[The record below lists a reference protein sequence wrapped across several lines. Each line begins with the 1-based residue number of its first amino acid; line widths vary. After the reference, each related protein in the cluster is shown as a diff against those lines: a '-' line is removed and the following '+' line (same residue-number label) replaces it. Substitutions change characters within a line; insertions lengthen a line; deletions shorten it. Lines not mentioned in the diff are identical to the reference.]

1 MNSLLSKKWMK
12 IPVFVLCLVPFGIL
26 LLAAFHDGL
35 GAYFGWTVTLSSLY
49 PSATLGANPVQ
60 FIQYSTGDWTLIFLI
75 ITLAITPARKL
86 LHLPALIRY
95 RRMVGLFAFFYVC
108 MHFTTYIWLDQSLD
122 FRAMLHDVAKR
133 RFITVGFL
141 AFVLMIPLA
150 ITSTKGWIRRLG
162 GKNWTWLHRSIYVS
176 AIAGVIH
183 YAWLVKSDERM
194 PALYGVLVGLLLLYR
209 IIVWIQGRKRPKAQG
224 APAPQHPPTAETA

>member
-12 IPVFVLCLVPFGIL
+12 IPVFLLCLLPLGLL

-35 GAYFGWTVTLSSLY
+35 GAALGLKTTLSSILG
-49 PSATLGANPVQ
+49 SLTLGANPVE
-60 FIQYSTGDWTLIFLI
+60 FIQHSTGDWTIRFLI

-108 MHFTTYIWLDQSLD
+108 LHYTTYIWLDQSFDFHAMWLD
-122 FRAMLHDVAKR
+122 LAKR
-133 RFITVGFL
+133 RFITMGYLGFL
-141 AFVLMIPLA
+141 LLIPLA

-162 GKNWTWLHRSIYVS
+162 GKNWTWLHRTIYIS

-183 YAWLVKSDERM
+183 YAWLVKSDEHK
-194 PALYGVLVGLLLLYR
+194 PIQYAVLVGLLLLYR
-209 IIVWIQGRKRPKAQG
+209 IIVWIQGRMRPASSG
-224 APAPQHPPTAETA
+224 APAPHPPTAETA